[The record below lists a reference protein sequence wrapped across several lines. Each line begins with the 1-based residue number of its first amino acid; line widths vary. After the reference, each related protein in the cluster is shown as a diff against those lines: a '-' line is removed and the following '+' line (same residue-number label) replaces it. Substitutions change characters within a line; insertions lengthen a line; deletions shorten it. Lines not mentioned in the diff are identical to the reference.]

1 IYLIIEALA
10 QAAVKEG
17 LPETLALNLAV
28 QTVKGAALMLEKTG
42 ETPSKLRDQVTS
54 PGGTTLEGLKV
65 MESKAIR
72 DILQD
77 TVSAAAN
84 RSRELG
90 R

>member
-1 IYLIIEALA
+1 
-10 QAAVKEG
+10 
-17 LPETLALNLAV
+17 
-28 QTVKGAALMLEKTG
+28 MLEKTG